1 MRPVNTPR
9 THSTCVRAGT
19 VLGVDSGGS
28 GLRAALAPAG
38 APQDAVTV
46 TGSHPVRTSAAG
58 IDAGHFMELLLPL
71 VRELRE
77 RVPDGDEPPV
87 AVAVGAAGMAT
98 LGDDLRAG
106 LPEALAA
113 YGVRGPLALAAD
125 AVTAYTG
132 ALGVRPGAVVAVGTG
147 MIALGTDLRGWRR
160 ADGWGHLLGD
170 SGGGAWLGR
179 AGLEAAFRAFDG
191 RAGGS
196 KALLARAEERFGP
209 LPGLPAQL
217 YPRPDRAAVLASF
230 APDVARCARK
240 GDGRA
245 AALLV
250 EAASHIVD
258 AVEAVLPDRE
268 GGEVAFTG
276 GLFRLGEPLT
286 VPVGEELARRL
297 PGARVVPAAG
307 DPLHGAV
314 VLASALAS
322 GTPGLPADGRLL
334 WCSVGAPGG
343 DPVDV

>member
-1 MRPVNTPR
+1 MPPLNTPR
-9 THSTCVRAGT
+9 TPGTSARAGT

-38 APQDAVTV
+38 APGEAVAV
-46 TGSHPVRTSAAG
+46 SGSQPVRTSARG
-58 IDAGHFMELLLPL
+58 IDAGHFLELLLPL

-77 RVPDGDEPPV
+77 RVAPEGEPPV

-98 LGDDLRAG
+98 LGDDLRAT
-106 LPEALAA
+106 LPGALAA
-113 YGVRGPLALAAD
+113 QGMTGPLALAAD

-147 MIALGTDLRGWRR
+147 MIALGTDLRDWRR

-179 AGLEAAFRAFDG
+179 AGLEAAYRAFDG

-196 KALLARAEERFGP
+196 QALLAAAEERFGP

-230 APDVARCARK
+230 APDVARCAGE
-240 GDGRA
+240 GDPTA
-245 AALLV
+245 AALLTG
-250 EAASHIVD
+250 AASHVVD
-258 AVEAVLPDRE
+258 AVEAVLPGRE
-268 GGEVAFTG
+268 GEVACTG
-276 GLFRLGEPLT
+276 GLLRLGTPLT
-286 VPVGEELARRL
+286 EPVGEELARRL

-322 GTPGLPADGRLL
+322 GAQALPVDGRLL
-334 WCSVGAPGG
+334 WCATSASGPGG
-343 DPVDV
+343 VEI

>member
-1 MRPVNTPR
+1 MTGGGAAAPR
-9 THSTCVRAGT
+9 TRFGA

-28 GLRAALAPAG
+28 GLRAALAPVG
-38 APQDAVTV
+38 SPEDAVTA
-46 TGSHPVRTSAAG
+46 TGTHPVRTSARG

-71 VRELRE
+71 VRDLRE
-77 RVPDGDEPPV
+77 RAPSGGEHPV

-106 LPEALAA
+106 LPDALAA
-113 YGVRGPLALAAD
+113 GGVTGPLALAAD

-147 MIALGTDLRGWRR
+147 MIALGTDLRAWRR

-196 KALLARAEERFGP
+196 KALLTAAEERFGA
-209 LPGLPAQL
+209 LPGIPARL

-230 APDVARCARK
+230 APDVARCARE
-240 GDGRA
+240 GDATA
-245 AALLV
+245 AALLT
-250 EAASHIVD
+250 EAAGHIVD
-258 AVEAVLPDRE
+258 AVEAVLPHRD
-268 GGEVAFTG
+268 GGEVACTG
-276 GLFRLGEPLT
+276 GLLRLGAPLT
-286 VPVGEELARRL
+286 VPLGEELARRL
-297 PGARVVPAAG
+297 PGARVAPPAG

-314 VLASALAS
+314 VLASALAT
-322 GTPGLPADGRLL
+322 GAQDLPVDGRLL
-334 WCSVGAPGG
+334 WCSTGAESGRDGARP
-343 DPVDV
+343 

>member
-1 MRPVNTPR
+1 M
-9 THSTCVRAGT
+9 

-46 TGSHPVRTSAAG
+46 TGSQPVRTSARG
-58 IDAGHFMELLLPL
+58 IDAAHFMELLLPL

-77 RVPDGDEPPV
+77 RTAPQGAPLV
-87 AVAVGAAGMAT
+87 AVAVGAAGMAS
-98 LGDDLRAG
+98 LGEDLRAA
-106 LPEALAA
+106 LPGALAA
-113 YGVRGPLALAAD
+113 YGVTGPLALAAD

-147 MIALGTDLRGWRR
+147 MIALGTDLYAWRR

-196 KALLARAEERFGP
+196 KALLDAAGERFGP
-209 LPGLPAQL
+209 MPGLPAQL

-230 APDVARCARK
+230 APDVARCARE
-240 GDGRA
+240 GDATA
-245 AALLV
+245 AALLA
-250 EAASHIVD
+250 EAAGHIVD
-258 AVEAVLPDRE
+258 AVEAVLPGRD
-268 GGEVAFTG
+268 GGEVACTG
-276 GLFRLGEPLT
+276 GLFRLGAPLT
-286 VPVGEELARRL
+286 EPVGEELARRL

-322 GTPGLPADGRLL
+322 GTRGLPVDGRLL
-334 WCSVGAPGG
+334 WCSADASGPGG
-343 DPVDV
+343 VEG